1 MTEIGLGWGWGVA
14 VQVRVRGLS
23 ASPGSQHGV
32 VSHES
37 HAPEKVR
44 SSASAASFC
53 CSATSLS
60 VFISEVVVVVKFGG
74 NLSRECS
81 RQLLQNIL

>member
-1 MTEIGLGWGWGVA
+1 MAEIGLGWGWGA
-14 VQVRVRGLS
+14 GVQVRVGGLS

-44 SSASAASFC
+44 SSASAASNARRSPSVDGLSGA
-53 CSATSLS
+53 CSGNSRSTASRIEALS
-60 VFISEVVVVVKFGG
+60 E
-74 NLSRECS
+74 
-81 RQLLQNIL
+81 